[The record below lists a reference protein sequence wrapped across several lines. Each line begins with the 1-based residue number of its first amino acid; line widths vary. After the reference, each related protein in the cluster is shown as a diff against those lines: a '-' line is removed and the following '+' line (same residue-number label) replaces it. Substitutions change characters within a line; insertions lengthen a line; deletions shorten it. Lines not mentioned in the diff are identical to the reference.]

1 MSNFINLFINCDL
14 EKKNCK
20 ALIIIIIIIIIVCKA
35 LQRVLFVD
43 EIITNNKAVPFNF

>member
-20 ALIIIIIIIIIVCKA
+20 ALIIVIIIIVCKA